1 MIAKILLFL
10 FLLFSGIVNAQITFD
25 KYFQP
30 KTMRFDYYHCGNHAE
45 EEYYFD
51 ELKEEPYWGGSRH
64 SLIDTTGFGN
74 QFFKIIDQASNKEIY
89 SRGFC
94 TLFNEWQT
102 TEEAK
107 TIRKAM
113 PESVVFPFPKKPV
126 RLEIYARNRKGKLEK
141 KWTQNIDPQSYFIRK
156 FIPRYETMEIAYSG
170 NPSKRVDIVLIP
182 EGYTSNEKEKFTAAC
197 QNFAKEFF
205 SYSPYR
211 EHSGHFNIRA
221 VWAPSQESGVSLPGE
236 HIWRNTAT
244 KAQFYTFNS

>member
-1 MIAKILLFL
+1 M
-10 FLLFSGIVNAQITFD
+10 G
-25 KYFQP
+25 
-30 KTMRFDYYHCGNHAE
+30 
-45 EEYYFD
+45 
-51 ELKEEPYWGGSRH
+51 
-64 SLIDTTGFGN
+64 
-74 QFFKIIDQASNKEIY
+74 
-89 SRGFC
+89 
-94 TLFNEWQT
+94 
-102 TEEAK
+102 
-107 TIRKAM
+107 
-113 PESVVFPFPKKPV
+113 
-126 RLEIYARNRKGKLEK
+126 K

-244 KAQFYTFNS
+244 KAQFYTFNSERYQMIEDFQGLRDIAAHVP

>member
-94 TLFNEWQT
+94 TLFN
-102 TEEAK
+102 
-107 TIRKAM
+107 
-113 PESVVFPFPKKPV
+113 
-126 RLEIYARNRKGKLEK
+126 
-141 KWTQNIDPQSYFIRK
+141 
-156 FIPRYETMEIAYSG
+156 
-170 NPSKRVDIVLIP
+170 
-182 EGYTSNEKEKFTAAC
+182 
-197 QNFAKEFF
+197 
-205 SYSPYR
+205 
-211 EHSGHFNIRA
+211 
-221 VWAPSQESGVSLPGE
+221 
-236 HIWRNTAT
+236 
-244 KAQFYTFNS
+244 